1 MLRLDAPTRVGIIG
15 VGGIG
20 AAYATAIGNS
30 TSLSLTAVCDRDQ
43 ERAKSLAAEVDA
55 QPFTAPADLA
65 KSGTCDI
72 VVVATPPSTHAA
84 VTVTAV
90 EAGLDVL
97 CEKPFALDVA
107 SAWEMFDAADR
118 NRRLLAMASKFR
130 YVSDLDAARKLIK
143 SGRIGRPVTVD
154 VTFASRVDM
163 SGRWNSDPAIS
174 GGGVLIDN
182 GTHAV
187 DIVRY
192 LVGGIRRVSAM
203 RGISNNRLNVEDT
216 GVMLSETINGAV
228 ATIAVSWAMAPNT
241 PSYVTVHGTAGTVE
255 VGWSGSRSRSGIDGE
270 WIPFGDGYSK
280 FDALRANVENFA
292 AARLGME
299 EMRISR
305 ADALASVTV
314 IAATY
319 RAINEGVWIEV
330 DEPQITFEVG
340 LTRGLVT
347 PVSYQPG

>member
-1 MLRLDAPTRVGIIG
+1 MLRLDTPTRVGIIG

-20 AAYATAIGNS
+20 AAYASAIGQS
-30 TSLSLTAVCDRDQ
+30 DSLSLTAVCDRDQ
-43 ERAKSLAAEVDA
+43 DKVRSLAADVEA
-55 QPFTAPADLA
+55 EPFSDCSELA
-65 KSGTCDI
+65 ESGACDI

-107 SAWEMFDAADR
+107 TAWEMFDAADR

-130 YVSDLDAARKLIK
+130 YVSDLDAARKLIR

-154 VTFASRVDM
+154 VTFASHVDM

-203 RGISNNRLNVEDT
+203 RGITNSRLDVEDT
-216 GVMLSETINGAV
+216 GVMLSETIDGAV
-228 ATIAVSWAMAPNT
+228 ATVAVSWAMAPNS
-241 PSYVTVHGTAGTVE
+241 PSYVTVHGTDGTIE
-255 VGWSGSRSRSGIDGE
+255 VGWAGSRSRSGVDGE
-270 WIPFGDGYSK
+270 WVPFGDGYAK
-280 FDALRANVENFA
+280 LDALRLNVENFA
-292 AARLGME
+292 AARLGKE

-319 RAINEGVWIEV
+319 RAINEGAWIEV

-340 LTRGLVT
+340 LRRELVPPLT
-347 PVSYQPG
+347 YQPG